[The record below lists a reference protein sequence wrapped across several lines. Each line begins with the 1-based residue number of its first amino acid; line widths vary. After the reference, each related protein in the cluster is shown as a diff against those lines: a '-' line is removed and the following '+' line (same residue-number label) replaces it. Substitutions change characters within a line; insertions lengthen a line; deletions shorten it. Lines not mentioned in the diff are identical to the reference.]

1 MTGAFTSRPV
11 IGRRATVVHR
21 ADRPVAL
28 PRLEGSAAA
37 TPPAHDGVLAVV
49 AVFALDLRD
58 NSGAADGGV
67 LRRARPSAPS
77 PRCPHRGTF
86 TRGHVI
92 HVAGNLL
99 DSDRDGSV
107 LALDPGS
114 TPLPV
119 EQLALLPK

>member
-1 MTGAFTSRPV
+1 MTDAFTGQLT
-11 IGRRATVVHR
+11 IGRQATVV
-21 ADRPVAL
+21 DRTAGPVTLA
-28 PRLEGSAAA
+28 RLKASAAA
-37 TPPAHDGVLAVV
+37 TLPAHDGVLAVV

-58 NSGAADGGV
+58 NSGAADVGV

-92 HVAGNLL
+92 HVAADLL
-99 DSDRDGSV
+99 DPDRERRV
-107 LALDPGS
+107 VARCPGS